1 MAKKATTRGALKV
14 NIVAMP
20 DSSRGSE
27 KYTPSRWE
35 IEDDMRALLRAEEI
49 KRNKARYASA
59 KKCAAEK
66 LAEMKA
72 AFPGNN

>member
-1 MAKKATTRGALKV
+1 LAKRINA
-14 NIVAMP
+14 
-20 DSSRGSE
+20 SSRDTE
-27 KYTPSRWE
+27 KHTPSRWE

-49 KRNKARYASA
+49 KRDRARYARA

-72 AFPGNN
+72 AFPGNK